1 MKIRVRVACIRDH
14 ADGVKEV
21 VLGGPKP
28 ATQKDKADREGI
40 ESMTVAFRTKD
51 ASNLVG
57 YEVGDEFYV
66 TIGER
71 TRKVKP
77 VKPA

>member
-28 ATQKDKADREGI
+28 ATQKDKTDREGI
-40 ESMTVAFRTKD
+40 DSMTVAFRTKQ
-51 ASNLVG
+51 ASKVAG
-57 YEVGDEFYV
+57 YEVGDELYV
-66 TIGER
+66 TIGDR
-71 TRKVKP
+71 TKKVKP
-77 VKPA
+77 A